1 MDYISNSRS
10 DFENEFPLLELLKK
24 EILMAYISS
33 SRSGIGIKISFLVIP
48 KKENLMDY
56 IVTMGEFLE

>member
-1 MDYISNSRS
+1 
-10 DFENEFPLLELLKK
+10 
-24 EILMAYISS
+24 MAYISS